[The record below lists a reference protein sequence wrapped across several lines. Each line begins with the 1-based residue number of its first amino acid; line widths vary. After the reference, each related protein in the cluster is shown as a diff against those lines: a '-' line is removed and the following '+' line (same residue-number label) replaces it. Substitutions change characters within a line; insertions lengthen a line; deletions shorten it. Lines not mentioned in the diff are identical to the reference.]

1 MTDYLP
7 CLFSM
12 VVVLERMVGSIEV
25 LSLGLPAQIPRDSD
39 SNCVWVRGF
48 CFKRQKIP
56 SFNSLIV

>member
-25 LSLGLPAQIPRDSD
+25 LSLGSQRKFPE
-39 SNCVWVRGF
+39 
-48 CFKRQKIP
+48 
-56 SFNSLIV
+56 IVILTAFG